1 MPIQELLCKQVNAK
15 SFAFTDDVVAETIQ
29 LVIGGDKFYVKSD
42 QALDTSIQRKEL
54 EAELSYFQGFLES
67 VEKKLSNEK
76 FVSNAKQEVVDMER
90 KKQADALDKIKM
102 LKEGLAN
109 LG

>member
-1 MPIQELLCKQVNAK
+1 
-15 SFAFTDDVVAETIQ
+15 
-29 LVIGGDKFYVKSD
+29 
-42 QALDTSIQRKEL
+42 
-54 EAELSYFQGFLES
+54 
-67 VEKKLSNEK
+67 
-76 FVSNAKQEVVDMER
+76 MER

>member
-1 MPIQELLCKQVNAK
+1 MFRLCNA
-15 SFAFTDDVVAETIQ
+15 
-29 LVIGGDKFYVKSD
+29 
-42 QALDTSIQRKEL
+42 
-54 EAELSYFQGFLES
+54 YFQGFLES

-76 FVSNAKQEVVDMER
+76 FVSNAKPEVVDMER
-90 KKQADALDKIKM
+90 KKQADAQDKINM